1 MSLAQN
7 LLQPRWIVP
16 GAAALLAVAVPF
28 WLLQPGEQPV
38 ETAPPLV
45 VTDLALAPVGG
56 LDQARAAPLFSST
69 RAPFDPAAPPPGSQG
84 VEAAPAA
91 SPMPLL
97 VGLVS
102 RARGRG
108 VALVKGSNGQT
119 VTIIPGESVDG
130 WRLLAIG
137 RDRAT
142 FASNGERRV
151 AALDFSNKPS
161 SQGGAP
167 PAPSSEG
174 PIPLP
179 PAGVPASSVR
189 QPPYPAWPEPWLA
202 NQSGTSR

>member
-28 WLLQPGEQPV
+28 WLLQPDTRKV
-38 ETAPPLV
+38 EAPPPLV
-45 VTDLALAPVGG
+45 VTDLAVAPVGG
-56 LDQARAAPLFSST
+56 LDQAREAPLFSPT
-69 RAPFDPAAPPPGSQG
+69 RTPPDQAPPAGSPGAQPAA
-84 VEAAPAA
+84 AP
-91 SPMPLL
+91 SPMPAL

-108 VALVKGSNGQT
+108 VALVKTSSGQT
-119 VTIIPGESVDG
+119 VTIAPGETVDG
-130 WRLLAIG
+130 WQLVAVG

-151 AALDFSNKPS
+151 AALDFTNKRSGEGSPGPGPS
-161 SQGGAP
+161 SNA
-167 PAPSSEG
+167 

-179 PAGVPASSVR
+179 PSGVPASSVR
-189 QPPYPAWPEPWLA
+189 QSPLPAWPEPWLA
-202 NQSGTSR
+202 NQSGTPQ